1 MAKID
6 KKKIDNVVYC
16 EDVLSSCRTY
26 ENYKCTFRKIL
37 QKDSGDNTFGFEE
50 EHILEMQSFDV
61 DEIERNTCK
70 KSGNK
75 NCTMDLVIGIAS
87 FDCTERKFSN
97 RRLLPIELKLN
108 CKSFNPKIIGDLKNK
123 DEHTRAMEWNGVPFS
138 TKSIF
143 LFPSGIIDI
152 ANRFVAEKQRGS
164 GGSDIRNW
172 ILFDPNG
179 FNDYIHFAESCPYYP
194 ETDFSSIENTI
205 NKFITKDDIEGC
217 TRYLEESVR
226 PRLEVFQKRYKI
238 EEIKY
243 VVECLRKT
251 MDAIY
256 CKLKQS
262 EEAEFLKITSDG
274 ILDSNEKFI
283 AKSNS

>member
-6 KKKIDNVVYC
+6 KKIDNVYC

-26 ENYKCTFRKIL
+26 KNYKCTFEEIV
-37 QKDSGDNTFGFEE
+37 QKDSGNKDFGFNEC
-50 EHILEMQSFDV
+50 IIKMQSFDV

-108 CKSFNPKIIGDLKNK
+108 CKSFNLKIDDLKNK
-123 DEHTRAMEWNGVPFS
+123 DEHTREMEWNGVPFS
-138 TKSIF
+138 SKSIF

-152 ANRFVAEKQRGS
+152 ANRFVASKQRGS

-179 FNDYIHFAESCPYYP
+179 FNDYIHFVESCPYYP

-256 CKLKQS
+256 PKLPQS
-262 EEAEFLKITSDG
+262 DEAEFLKSRSDE
-274 ILDSNEKFI
+274 ILDFYEKFI

>member
-6 KKKIDNVVYC
+6 KKIDNVYC

-26 ENYKCTFRKIL
+26 KNYKCTFEEIV
-37 QKDSGDNTFGFEE
+37 QKDSGDKDFGFDKKR
-50 EHILEMQSFDV
+50 ILKMQSFDV
-61 DEIERNTCK
+61 DEIERNTG

-108 CKSFNPKIIGDLKNK
+108 CKSFNLKIDDLKNK

-138 TKSIF
+138 SKSIF

-152 ANRFVAEKQRGS
+152 ANRFVASKQRGS
-164 GGSDIRNW
+164 GGSDVKNW
-172 ILFDPNG
+172 VLLTPND
-179 FNDYIHFAESCPYYP
+179 FNNYIVFAEDYPYSP
-194 ETDFSSIENTI
+194 KTDFSSIENSI
-205 NKFITKDDIEGC
+205 NNFITEGNIWGC
-217 TRYLEESVR
+217 TCYLVESVR

-256 CKLKQS
+256 PKLPQS
-262 EEAEFLKITSDG
+262 DEAEFLKSKSDE
-274 ILDSNEKFI
+274 ILDFYEKFS

>member
-6 KKKIDNVVYC
+6 KKIDNVYC

-26 ENYKCTFRKIL
+26 KNYKCTFEEIV
-37 QKDSGDNTFGFEE
+37 QKDSGDKDFGFDKKR
-50 EHILEMQSFDV
+50 ILKMQSFDV
-61 DEIERNTCK
+61 DEIERNTG
-70 KSGNK
+70 KSGDK
-75 NCTMDLVIGIAS
+75 DCTMDLVIGIAS
-87 FDCTERKFSN
+87 FDCTKRKFSN
-97 RRLLPIELKLN
+97 RRLLPVELKLN
-108 CKSFNPKIIGDLKNK
+108 CKSFNLKIDDLKNK
-123 DEHTRAMEWNGVPFS
+123 DEHTREMEWNGVPFS
-138 TKSIF
+138 SKSIF
-143 LFPSGIIDI
+143 LFPPEIIGI

-179 FNDYIHFAESCPYYP
+179 FNNYIHFAESCPYYP
-194 ETDFSSIENTI
+194 ETDFSRIENTI
-205 NKFITKDDIEGC
+205 NEFITEGKILDC
-217 TRYLEESVR
+217 AYYLDESIR
-226 PRLEVFQKRYKI
+226 PILEDFKKQYKI

-256 CKLKQS
+256 PKLPQS
-262 EEAEFLKITSDG
+262 NEAKLLKSISEDD
-274 ILDSNEKFI
+274 ILDPYEKFI

>member
-1 MAKID
+1 MAKTD
-6 KKKIDNVVYC
+6 KKIENVVYC

-108 CKSFNPKIIGDLKNK
+108 CKSFNLKKGELEDK
-123 DEHTRAMEWNGVPFS
+123 DKHTRAMEWNGVPFS

-143 LFPSGIIDI
+143 LFPSGIIYE
-152 ANRFVAEKQRGS
+152 AKNTLGRWKCGS

-172 ILFDPNG
+172 DFFDPNK
-179 FNDYIHFAESCPYYP
+179 FNNYIHFAEGCPYSP

-205 NKFITKDDIEGC
+205 NNFIIEDNIWGC
-217 TRYLEESVR
+217 TCYLVESVR

-256 CKLKQS
+256 PNLPQS
-262 EEAEFLKITSDG
+262 EEAEVLKIISDE
-274 ILDSNEKFI
+274 ILDFCEKFI

>member
-6 KKKIDNVVYC
+6 KKIDNVYC

-26 ENYKCTFRKIL
+26 KNYKCTFEEIV
-37 QKDSGDNTFGFEE
+37 QKDSGDKDFGCDKKRS
-50 EHILEMQSFDV
+50 LKMQSFDV
-61 DEIERNTCK
+61 DEIERNTG

-87 FDCTERKFSN
+87 FDCTKRKFSN
-97 RRLLPIELKLN
+97 RRLLPVELKLN

-138 TKSIF
+138 SKSIF

-152 ANRFVAEKQRGS
+152 ANRFVASKQRGS

-179 FNDYIHFAESCPYYP
+179 FNDYIHFVESCPYYP

-205 NKFITKDDIEGC
+205 NEFITEGNIWGC

-256 CKLKQS
+256 PKLPQS
-262 EEAEFLKITSDG
+262 DEAEFLKSRSDE
-274 ILDSNEKFI
+274 ILDFYEKFI

>member
-6 KKKIDNVVYC
+6 NVYRDNVYC

-26 ENYKCTFRKIL
+26 ENYKCTFQEIV
-37 QKDSGDNTFGFEE
+37 QKDSGDKDFGFDKKR
-50 EHILEMQSFDV
+50 ILKMQSFDV
-61 DEIERNTCK
+61 DEIERNTG
-70 KSGNK
+70 KSGDK
-75 NCTMDLVIGIAS
+75 DCTMDLVIGIAS

-152 ANRFVAEKQRGS
+152 ANRFVASKQRGS

-179 FNDYIHFAESCPYYP
+179 FNDYIHFVESCPYYP
-194 ETDFSSIENTI
+194 ETDFSSIENSI
-205 NKFITKDDIEGC
+205 NNFITEGNIWGC
-217 TRYLEESVR
+217 IRYLVESVR

-256 CKLKQS
+256 PKLPQS

>member
-6 KKKIDNVVYC
+6 KKIDNVYC

-26 ENYKCTFRKIL
+26 KNYKCTFEEIV
-37 QKDSGDNTFGFEE
+37 QKDSGDKDFGFDKKR
-50 EHILEMQSFDV
+50 ILKMQSFDV
-61 DEIERNTCK
+61 DEIERNTG

-108 CKSFNPKIIGDLKNK
+108 CKSFNLKIDDLKNK
-123 DEHTRAMEWNGVPFS
+123 DEHTREMEWNGVPFS
-138 TKSIF
+138 SKSIF

-152 ANRFVAEKQRGS
+152 ANRFVASKQRGS

-179 FNDYIHFAESCPYYP
+179 FNYYIHFVESCPYYP

>member
-6 KKKIDNVVYC
+6 KKIDNVYC

-26 ENYKCTFRKIL
+26 ENYKCTFEEIV
-37 QKDSGDNTFGFEE
+37 QKDSGNKDFGFNEC
-50 EHILEMQSFDV
+50 IIKMQSFDV

-108 CKSFNPKIIGDLKNK
+108 CKSFNLKIDDLKNK
-123 DEHTRAMEWNGVPFS
+123 DEHTREMEWNGVPFS
-138 TKSIF
+138 SKSIF

-152 ANRFVAEKQRGS
+152 ANRFVASKQRGS

-179 FNDYIHFAESCPYYP
+179 FNDYIHFVESCPYYP

-217 TRYLEESVR
+217 IRYLEESVR

-256 CKLKQS
+256 PKLPQS
-262 EEAEFLKITSDG
+262 DEAEFLKITSDG

>member
-1 MAKID
+1 M
-6 KKKIDNVVYC
+6 
-16 EDVLSSCRTY
+16 
-26 ENYKCTFRKIL
+26 
-37 QKDSGDNTFGFEE
+37 
-50 EHILEMQSFDV
+50 
-61 DEIERNTCK
+61 
-70 KSGNK
+70 
-75 NCTMDLVIGIAS
+75 
-87 FDCTERKFSN
+87 
-97 RRLLPIELKLN
+97 
-108 CKSFNPKIIGDLKNK
+108 
-123 DEHTRAMEWNGVPFS
+123 
-138 TKSIF
+138 
-143 LFPSGIIDI
+143 
-152 ANRFVAEKQRGS
+152 
-164 GGSDIRNW
+164 
-172 ILFDPNG
+172 
-179 FNDYIHFAESCPYYP
+179 ESCPYYP

-205 NKFITKDDIEGC
+205 NEFITEGNIWGC

-274 ILDSNEKFI
+274 ILDFYEKFI

>member
-6 KKKIDNVVYC
+6 KKIDNVYC

-26 ENYKCTFRKIL
+26 KNYKCTFEEIV
-37 QKDSGDNTFGFEE
+37 QKDSGDKDFGFDKKR
-50 EHILEMQSFDV
+50 ILKMQSFDV
-61 DEIERNTCK
+61 DEIERNTG

-108 CKSFNPKIIGDLKNK
+108 CKSFNLKIDDLKNK

-138 TKSIF
+138 SKSIF

-152 ANRFVAEKQRGS
+152 ANRFVASKQRGS
-164 GGSDIRNW
+164 GGSDVKNW
-172 ILFDPNG
+172 VLLTPND
-179 FNDYIHFAESCPYYP
+179 FNNYIVFAEDYPYSP
-194 ETDFSSIENTI
+194 KTDFSSIENSI
-205 NKFITKDDIEGC
+205 NNFITEGNIWGC
-217 TRYLEESVR
+217 TCYLVESVR

-256 CKLKQS
+256 PKLPQS
-262 EEAEFLKITSDG
+262 DEAEFLKSRSDE
-274 ILDSNEKFI
+274 ILDFYEKFI

>member
-6 KKKIDNVVYC
+6 KKIDNVYC

-26 ENYKCTFRKIL
+26 KNYKCTFEEIV
-37 QKDSGDNTFGFEE
+37 QKDSGDKDFGFDKKR
-50 EHILEMQSFDV
+50 ILKMQSFDV
-61 DEIERNTCK
+61 DEIERNTG

-108 CKSFNPKIIGDLKNK
+108 CKSFNLKIDDLKNK
-123 DEHTRAMEWNGVPFS
+123 DEHTREMEWNGVPFS
-138 TKSIF
+138 SKSIF

-152 ANRFVAEKQRGS
+152 ANRFVASKQRGS
-164 GGSDIRNW
+164 GGSDVKNW
-172 ILFDPNG
+172 VLLTPND
-179 FNDYIHFAESCPYYP
+179 FNNYIVFAEDYPYSP
-194 ETDFSSIENTI
+194 KTDFSSIENTI

-226 PRLEVFQKRYKI
+226 PRLEVLQKRYKI

>member
-6 KKKIDNVVYC
+6 KKIDNVYC

-26 ENYKCTFRKIL
+26 ENYKCTFEEIV
-37 QKDSGDNTFGFEE
+37 QKDSGNKDFGFNEC
-50 EHILEMQSFDV
+50 IIKMQSFDV

-108 CKSFNPKIIGDLKNK
+108 CKSFNLKIDDLKNK
-123 DEHTRAMEWNGVPFS
+123 DEHTREMEWNGVPFS
-138 TKSIF
+138 SKSIF

-152 ANRFVAEKQRGS
+152 ANRFVASKQRGS

-179 FNDYIHFAESCPYYP
+179 FNDYIHFVESCPYYP
-194 ETDFSSIENTI
+194 ETDFSNIENTI
-205 NKFITKDDIEGC
+205 NKFI
-217 TRYLEESVR
+217 
-226 PRLEVFQKRYKI
+226 QKTILRDA
-238 EEIKY
+238 Y
-243 VVECLRKT
+243 V
-251 MDAIY
+251 I
-256 CKLKQS
+256 LKRVLGQ
-262 EEAEFLKITSDG
+262 D
-274 ILDSNEKFI
+274 
-283 AKSNS
+283 

>member
-6 KKKIDNVVYC
+6 KKIDNVYC
-16 EDVLSSCRTY
+16 EDVLISCSTY
-26 ENYKCTFRKIL
+26 ENYKCTFEEIV
-37 QKDSGDNTFGFEE
+37 QKDSGDKDFGFDKKR
-50 EHILEMQSFDV
+50 ILKMQSFDV
-61 DEIERNTCK
+61 DEIERNTG
-70 KSGNK
+70 KSGDK
-75 NCTMDLVIGIAS
+75 DCTMDLVIGIAS

-108 CKSFNPKIIGDLKNK
+108 CKSFNLKIDDLKNK
-123 DEHTRAMEWNGVPFS
+123 DEHTREMEWNGVPFS
-138 TKSIF
+138 PESIF
-143 LFPSGIIDI
+143 LFSPEIIGK
-152 ANRFVAEKQRGS
+152 AKNELRGRKQRGS
-164 GGSDIRNW
+164 GGSDMKNW
-172 ILFDPNG
+172 VLLTPED
-179 FNDYIHFAESCPYYP
+179 FNDYIHFEEDCPYSP

-205 NKFITKDDIEGC
+205 NNFIIEDNIWGC
-217 TRYLEESVR
+217 TCYLVESVR

-256 CKLKQS
+256 PNLPQSNEAKLLKSIS
-262 EEAEFLKITSDG
+262 EDD
-274 ILDSNEKFI
+274 ILDPYEKFI

>member
-6 KKKIDNVVYC
+6 KKIDNVYC

-26 ENYKCTFRKIL
+26 KNYKCTFEEIV
-37 QKDSGDNTFGFEE
+37 QKDSGDKDFGFDKKR
-50 EHILEMQSFDV
+50 ILKMQSFDV
-61 DEIERNTCK
+61 DEIERNTG

-108 CKSFNPKIIGDLKNK
+108 CKSFNLKIDDLKNK
-123 DEHTRAMEWNGVPFS
+123 DEHTREMEWNGVPFS
-138 TKSIF
+138 SKSIF

-152 ANRFVAEKQRGS
+152 ANRFVASKQRGS

-179 FNDYIHFAESCPYYP
+179 FNDYIHFVESCPYYP

-205 NKFITKDDIEGC
+205 NEFITEGNIWGC
-217 TRYLEESVR
+217 TCYLVESVR

-256 CKLKQS
+256 PKLPQS
-262 EEAEFLKITSDG
+262 DEAEFLKSRSDE
-274 ILDSNEKFI
+274 ILDFYEKFI

>member
-6 KKKIDNVVYC
+6 KKIDNVYC

-26 ENYKCTFRKIL
+26 KNYKCTFEEIV
-37 QKDSGDNTFGFEE
+37 QKDSGDKDFGFDKKR
-50 EHILEMQSFDV
+50 ILKMQSFDV
-61 DEIERNTCK
+61 DEIERNTG

-108 CKSFNPKIIGDLKNK
+108 CKSFNLKIDDLKNK
-123 DEHTRAMEWNGVPFS
+123 DEHTREMEWNGVPFS
-138 TKSIF
+138 SKSIF

-152 ANRFVAEKQRGS
+152 ANRFVASKQRGS

-179 FNDYIHFAESCPYYP
+179 FNDYIHFVESCPYYP

-205 NKFITKDDIEGC
+205 NEFITEGNIWGC
-217 TRYLEESVR
+217 TCYLEESVR

-256 CKLKQS
+256 PKLPQS
-262 EEAEFLKITSDG
+262 DEAKFLKSISEDD
-274 ILDSNEKFI
+274 ILDPYEKFI

>member
-6 KKKIDNVVYC
+6 KKIDNVYC

-26 ENYKCTFRKIL
+26 ENYKCTFEEIV
-37 QKDSGDNTFGFEE
+37 QKDSGNKDFGFNEC
-50 EHILEMQSFDV
+50 IIKMQSFDV

-108 CKSFNPKIIGDLKNK
+108 CKSFNLKIDDLKNK
-123 DEHTRAMEWNGVPFS
+123 DEHTREMEWNGVPFS
-138 TKSIF
+138 SKSIF

-152 ANRFVAEKQRGS
+152 ANRFVASKQRGS

-179 FNDYIHFAESCPYYP
+179 FNDYIHFVESCPYYP

-217 TRYLEESVR
+217 IRYLEESVR
-226 PRLEVFQKRYKI
+226 SRLEVFQKRYKI

-256 CKLKQS
+256 PKLPQS
-262 EEAEFLKITSDG
+262 DEAEFLKSRSDE
-274 ILDSNEKFI
+274 ILDFYEKFI

>member
-6 KKKIDNVVYC
+6 KKIDNVYC

-26 ENYKCTFRKIL
+26 ENYKCTFEEIV
-37 QKDSGDNTFGFEE
+37 QKDSGNKDFGFNEC
-50 EHILEMQSFDV
+50 IIKMQSFDV

-108 CKSFNPKIIGDLKNK
+108 CKSFNLKIDDLKNK
-123 DEHTRAMEWNGVPFS
+123 DEHTREMEWNGVPFS
-138 TKSIF
+138 SKSIF

-152 ANRFVAEKQRGS
+152 ANRFVASKQRGS

-179 FNDYIHFAESCPYYP
+179 FNDYIHFVESCPYYP
-194 ETDFSSIENTI
+194 ETDFSNIENTI

-217 TRYLEESVR
+217 IRYLEESVR
-226 PRLEVFQKRYKI
+226 SRLEVFQKCYKI

-256 CKLKQS
+256 PKLPQS
-262 EEAEFLKITSDG
+262 DEAEFLKSRSDE
-274 ILDSNEKFI
+274 ILDFYEKFS

>member
-1 MAKID
+1 
-6 KKKIDNVVYC
+6 
-16 EDVLSSCRTY
+16 
-26 ENYKCTFRKIL
+26 
-37 QKDSGDNTFGFEE
+37 
-50 EHILEMQSFDV
+50 
-61 DEIERNTCK
+61 
-70 KSGNK
+70 
-75 NCTMDLVIGIAS
+75 MDLVIGIAS

-108 CKSFNPKIIGDLKNK
+108 CKSFNLKIDDLKNK
-123 DEHTRAMEWNGVPFS
+123 DEHTREMEWNGVPFS
-138 TKSIF
+138 SKSIF

-152 ANRFVAEKQRGS
+152 ANRFVASKQRGS

-172 ILFDPNG
+172 ILFDPNW
-179 FNDYIHFAESCPYYP
+179 FNDYIHFVESCPYYP